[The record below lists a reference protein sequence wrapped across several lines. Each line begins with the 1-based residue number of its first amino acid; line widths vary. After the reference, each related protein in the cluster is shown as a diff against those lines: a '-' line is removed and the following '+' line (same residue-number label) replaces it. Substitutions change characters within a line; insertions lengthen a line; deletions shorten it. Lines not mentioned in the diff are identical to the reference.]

1 MVAVDVSRERLG
13 TINSGHAQILIE
25 LSTSRT
31 YSIYMIKNEMKQV
44 EIEEVELSENEIAE
58 NIQIVKSV
66 LKDKNLKCL
75 VDFQDTFN
83 VVSVDEE
90 TFTLKDSA
98 GELYHF
104 WLHSVMCADG
114 WLTAVCYESDAE
126 FEFDLE
132 FHDES
137 IEDVVE

>member
-1 MVAVDVSRERLG
+1 
-13 TINSGHAQILIE
+13 
-25 LSTSRT
+25 
-31 YSIYMIKNEMKQV
+31 MIKNEMKQI
-44 EIEEVELSENEIAE
+44 EIQQIEMSENEIIK
-58 NIQIVKSV
+58 NNQIVKSV

-75 VDFQDTFN
+75 VDCQDTFQ

-90 TFTLKDSA
+90 TFTLKDSS
-98 GELYHF
+98 GELYNF
-104 WLHSVMCADG
+104 WIESVMCADG
-114 WLTAVCYESDAE
+114 WLTAVCHDSDAE

>member
-1 MVAVDVSRERLG
+1 
-13 TINSGHAQILIE
+13 
-25 LSTSRT
+25 
-31 YSIYMIKNEMKQV
+31 MIKNEMKQV
-44 EIEEVELSENEIAE
+44 EIEEIELSENEIAE

>member
-1 MVAVDVSRERLG
+1 
-13 TINSGHAQILIE
+13 
-25 LSTSRT
+25 
-31 YSIYMIKNEMKQV
+31 MIKNEMN
-44 EIEEVELSENEIAE
+44 EIENENEIAE

-114 WLTAVCYESDAE
+114 LLTAVCYESDAE
-126 FEFDLE
+126 FEFDLQ

-137 IEDVVE
+137 VE